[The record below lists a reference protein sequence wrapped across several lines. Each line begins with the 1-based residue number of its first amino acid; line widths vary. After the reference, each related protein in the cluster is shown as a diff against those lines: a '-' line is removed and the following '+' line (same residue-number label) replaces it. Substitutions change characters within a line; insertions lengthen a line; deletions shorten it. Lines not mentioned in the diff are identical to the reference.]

1 MRKFALGLASVGAF
15 AAITI
20 SLAGPAMASPDYV
33 VPSGDDV
40 YSTHSHPGAIVR
52 PVDCAVHVNYQ
63 GAPVDVTWC

>member
-20 SLAGPAMASPDYV
+20 GLAGPDMAWPNYV
-33 VPSGDDV
+33 VPSGDGV
-40 YSTHSHPGAIVR
+40 YSSHTHPGATVR

-63 GAPVDVTWC
+63 GTPVDVTWC

>member
-20 SLAGPAMASPDYV
+20 GLAGPAMASPNYV

-40 YSTHSHPGAIVR
+40 YSTHTHPGATVR

-63 GAPVDVTWC
+63 GSDVNVNWC

>member
-20 SLAGPAMASPDYV
+20 GLAGPAMASPDYV

-40 YSTHSHPGAIVR
+40 YSTHPTPAPPSGPSIVR
-52 PVDCAVHVNYQ
+52 CTSTTRAHPS
-63 GAPVDVTWC
+63 T